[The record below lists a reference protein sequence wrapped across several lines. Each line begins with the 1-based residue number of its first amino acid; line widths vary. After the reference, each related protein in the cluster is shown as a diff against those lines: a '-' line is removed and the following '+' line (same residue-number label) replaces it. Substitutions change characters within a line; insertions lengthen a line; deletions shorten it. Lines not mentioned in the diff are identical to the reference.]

1 MVNAQKHNKF
11 LKEIKYNNSIQKQVT
26 TKSILLKVH
35 LTVRELLTQ
44 IKILRIDRNLKIMKL
59 LLMVKVIN

>member
-1 MVNAQKHNKF
+1 MVNAQKHNKL